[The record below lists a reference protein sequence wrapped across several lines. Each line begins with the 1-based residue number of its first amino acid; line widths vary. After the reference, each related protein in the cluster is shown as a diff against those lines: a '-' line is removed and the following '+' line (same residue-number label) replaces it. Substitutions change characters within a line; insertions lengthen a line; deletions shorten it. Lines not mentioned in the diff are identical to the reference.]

1 MQYKFPVVAIL
12 AALMALVVSS
22 CTSNEVKDEA
32 SAEVAEPI
40 ETVEPL
46 IVAPIEVT
54 STESS
59 TPVFSER
66 DALLQVDTFYFDYD
80 SSDLAIDSDDA
91 LDIHAEELVVKL
103 GDNPNAV
110 VTVEGHA
117 DERGTIEYNNALS
130 NRRAEAVSQYL
141 QAKGVPSRNIETISY
156 GELKPVVEGQDETSW
171 ALNRRVVV
179 DY

>member
-1 MQYKFPVVAIL
+1 MQYKFPAAALL
-12 AALMALVVSS
+12 AALIALVLSS
-22 CTSNEVKDEA
+22 CATDEVKDDK
-32 SAEVAEPI
+32 SAEAVEPV

-46 IVAPIEVT
+46 VIEPIVEEST
-54 STESS
+54 S
-59 TPVFSER
+59 PAFSER

-91 LDIHAEELVVKL
+91 LDLHAEELIAKL
-103 GDNPNAV
+103 SADSSTV

-141 QAKGVPSRNIETISY
+141 QAKGVPARHIETISY
-156 GELKPVVEGQDETSW
+156 GELKPVTDGQDETSW